1 MIYNVKY
8 EEVIKKLKNESN
20 INLKHLICMDEQ
32 TDENTINKVIKKGEE
47 LIKQGNTEFLNAK
60 INEKDLAV
68 LIFTSGTTSASKA
81 VMLSQYNI
89 AKNIHDMLMVEKFK
103 SSDVNIAFLPYHH
116 AFGSTGQLVMLASG
130 IQTVFP
136 DGLKYI
142 GQNLKEYGVTVFVGV
157 PKLIE
162 AIYDRVNKE
171 IEKQGKTKLIKTAK
185 LFTNFLL
192 KCKIDVR
199 RKAYKKIINNL
210 GGLRFVISGAAAL
223 NKDVANGFYELGI
236 ETVQGYGLT
245 ETAPVVAAENYK
257 YRKSGSIGFP
267 MPSVDVEIVNKDE
280 NGIGELKVK
289 GPNVMMG
296 YYQNEKATKEVIKDG
311 WFYTGDLAYRDKE
324 GYIFIAGRKKNMIV
338 LKNGKKIFPEEME
351 DLVNQ
356 IDLVEESFVFGMP
369 KGDDLLLSVEI
380 KYNEKVAKEKYP
392 NLNEEEIKK
401 LIWNKVKET
410 NKLLPKYKYIKNM
423 ILTKEDFIKTS
434 TQKIKRFEEIKKFI

>member
-1 MIYNVKY
+1 
-8 EEVIKKLKNESN
+8 
-20 INLKHLICMDEQ
+20 
-32 TDENTINKVIKKGEE
+32 
-47 LIKQGNTEFLNAK
+47 
-60 INEKDLAV
+60 
-68 LIFTSGTTSASKA
+68 
-81 VMLSQYNI
+81 
-89 AKNIHDMLMVEKFK
+89 MVEKFK

-423 ILTKEDFIKTS
+423 ILTKEDFVKTS

>member
-1 MIYNVKY
+1 M
-8 EEVIKKLKNESN
+8 KKLKNESN

>member
-1 MIYNVKY
+1 M
-8 EEVIKKLKNESN
+8 
-20 INLKHLICMDEQ
+20 
-32 TDENTINKVIKKGEE
+32 
-47 LIKQGNTEFLNAK
+47 
-60 INEKDLAV
+60 
-68 LIFTSGTTSASKA
+68 
-81 VMLSQYNI
+81 
-89 AKNIHDMLMVEKFK
+89 
-103 SSDVNIAFLPYHH
+103 
-116 AFGSTGQLVMLASG
+116 
-130 IQTVFP
+130 
-136 DGLKYI
+136 
-142 GQNLKEYGVTVFVGV
+142 
-157 PKLIE
+157 
-162 AIYDRVNKE
+162 
-171 IEKQGKTKLIKTAK
+171 
-185 LFTNFLL
+185 L

-351 DLVNQ
+351 ELVNQ

>member
-1 MIYNVKY
+1 M
-8 EEVIKKLKNESN
+8 
-20 INLKHLICMDEQ
+20 NLKHLICMDEQ

>member
-1 MIYNVKY
+1 
-8 EEVIKKLKNESN
+8 
-20 INLKHLICMDEQ
+20 MDEQ

-192 KCKIDVR
+192 KCKIEIILENLPFYI
-199 RKAYKKIINNL
+199 KPILKSKIKNTL
-210 GGLRFVISGAAAL
+210 GGRLRVFIVGAAAANPQILADIQSFGL
-223 NKDVANGFYELGI
+223 NVL
-236 ETVQGYGLT
+236 QGYGLT

-423 ILTKEDFIKTS
+423 ILTDEELIKTT
-434 TQKIKRFEEIKKFI
+434 TQKVKRNEEIKRILGR

>member
-1 MIYNVKY
+1 
-8 EEVIKKLKNESN
+8 
-20 INLKHLICMDEQ
+20 
-32 TDENTINKVIKKGEE
+32 
-47 LIKQGNTEFLNAK
+47 
-60 INEKDLAV
+60 
-68 LIFTSGTTSASKA
+68 
-81 VMLSQYNI
+81 
-89 AKNIHDMLMVEKFK
+89 
-103 SSDVNIAFLPYHH
+103 
-116 AFGSTGQLVMLASG
+116 
-130 IQTVFP
+130 
-136 DGLKYI
+136 
-142 GQNLKEYGVTVFVGV
+142 
-157 PKLIE
+157 
-162 AIYDRVNKE
+162 
-171 IEKQGKTKLIKTAK
+171 
-185 LFTNFLL
+185 
-192 KCKIDVR
+192 
-199 RKAYKKIINNL
+199 
-210 GGLRFVISGAAAL
+210 
-223 NKDVANGFYELGI
+223 
-236 ETVQGYGLT
+236 
-245 ETAPVVAAENYK
+245 
-257 YRKSGSIGFP
+257 

-423 ILTKEDFIKTS
+423 DEL
-434 TQKIKRFEEIKKFI
+434 

>member
-1 MIYNVKY
+1 MTN
-8 EEVIKKLKNESN
+8 
-20 INLKHLICMDEQ
+20 
-32 TDENTINKVIKKGEE
+32 KKG
-47 LIKQGNTEFLNAK
+47 
-60 INEKDLAV
+60 V
-68 LIFTSGTTSASKA
+68 KA
-81 VMLSQYNI
+81 
-89 AKNIHDMLMVEKFK
+89 D
-103 SSDVNIAFLPYHH
+103 
-116 AFGSTGQLVMLASG
+116 
-130 IQTVFP
+130 
-136 DGLKYI
+136 
-142 GQNLKEYGVTVFVGV
+142 
-157 PKLIE
+157 
-162 AIYDRVNKE
+162 
-171 IEKQGKTKLIKTAK
+171 
-185 LFTNFLL
+185 
-192 KCKIDVR
+192 
-199 RKAYKKIINNL
+199 KKIINNL